1 MVSTR
6 NRILNLV
13 DYIESTGI
21 VVNIGKNKARG
32 NKGFFKAVG
41 DKYRIDISSKLDD
54 ETVLRIL
61 IHEFAH
67 FIHYQ
72 NDKTLKN
79 LDFIFDDVSDDLL
92 DEMIMLTV
100 ESIPKE
106 TVSPLFEEKDN
117 LKSKIKKSS
126 SLIKQTYQ
134 NFNISKPFEILE
146 KRIKK
151 TPYKYLLKHDIVKLV
166 DFFSTKILSI
176 NDLDKERFSL
186 DDESIEYIRLKSLQ
200 RKLNK
205 LNNRISKLNKYYNST
220 TELFARSIEFYILET
235 PVVSAKTPLLK
246 AKLDEIL
253 RTNKIPHLTNL
264 VNICNISI

>member
-13 DYIESTGI
+13 DYIESTGV

-72 NDKTLKN
+72 NDKTLKK

-92 DEMIMLTV
+92 DEMITLCIKDYKKRSKKIYSF
-100 ESIPKE
+100 ES
-106 TVSPLFEEKDN
+106 N
-117 LKSKIKKSS
+117 
-126 SLIKQTYQ
+126 
-134 NFNISKPFEILE
+134 
-146 KRIKK
+146 
-151 TPYKYLLKHDIVKLV
+151 
-166 DFFSTKILSI
+166 ILS
-176 NDLDKERFSL
+176 NYGVKG
-186 DDESIEYIRLKSLQ
+186 LKGM
-200 RKLNK
+200 KK
-205 LNNRISKLNKYYNST
+205 
-220 TELFARSIEFYILET
+220 
-235 PVVSAKTPLLK
+235 
-246 AKLDEIL
+246 
-253 RTNKIPHLTNL
+253 
-264 VNICNISI
+264 